1 MKSKIKATMKTFAAL
16 TFLVMFV
23 ASCGGAPPV
32 TTQDTRSGTA
42 THANTSAF
50 EPPPAPGVKR

>member
-1 MKSKIKATMKTFAAL
+1 MKTFAAL

-23 ASCGGAPPV
+23 ASCGGGGAPPA